1 MNRRRFSMNNTL
13 IYPFRF
19 FFAFALFEFALS
31 DTFTVREIY
40 QDNPIAG
47 ETNRLYVRIS
57 YDVPISGG
65 STITIANLANA
76 NAISARLLST
86 MSPLKSGDISAAP
99 LLSCSGSPFSGCWTQ
114 GATPLQTSLTMT
126 VATGAVNLCL
136 ETTQQAFDLSE
147 SPHLR
152 TRRWKEPTLTYVFQV
167 LLANNVYSFFFSV
180 TNSDATLNPPI
191 WYLPPVHLH
200 VSPAFYC

>member
-1 MNRRRFSMNNTL
+1 MYRRRCYSEGK
-13 IYPFRF
+13 FRIVLTC
-19 FFAFALFEFALS
+19 AIFEFALS
-31 DTFTVREIY
+31 DTFKVREIY

-47 ETNRLYVRIS
+47 EFNHLYVRFS

-65 STITIANLANA
+65 STITISNLANA

-126 VATGAVNLCL
+126 VAAGAVNTYLARFGKEHPGPAADDCQGPRNKPADNLCHRSCL
-136 ETTQQAFDLSE
+136 QTTSTAFTF
-147 SPHLR
+147 P
-152 TRRWKEPTLTYVFQV
+152 
-167 LLANNVYSFFFSV
+167 
-180 TNSDATLNPPI
+180 
-191 WYLPPVHLH
+191 
-200 VSPAFYC
+200 